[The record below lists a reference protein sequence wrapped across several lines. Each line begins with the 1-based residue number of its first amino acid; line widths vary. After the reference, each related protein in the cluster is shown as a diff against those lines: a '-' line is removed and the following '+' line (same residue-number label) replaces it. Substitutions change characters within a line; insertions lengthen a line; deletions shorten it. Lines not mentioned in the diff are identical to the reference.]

1 MRILQSSPVPTLL
14 LFSTPYLSAGHVEEV
29 LLAKNFFPIVDAC
42 LSCEDSAPQICAM
55 VRRWRFF
62 ATFLLPEFQ
71 ASCVQHISYLHS
83 KFALRPHHVYTNM
96 VDIHPAAAEIRRGE
110 KKKKNER
117 NHRAKI

>member
-1 MRILQSSPVPTLL
+1 MHALV
-14 LFSTPYLSAGHVEEV
+14 
-29 LLAKNFFPIVDAC
+29 AKIQPHKFVQWFADG
-42 LSCEDSAPQICAM
+42 D
-55 VRRWRFF
+55 FF
-62 ATFLLPEFQ
+62 ATFLRPEFQ

-83 KFALRPHHVYTNM
+83 KFALRPNHVYTNM